1 FKFLATKKGATSLG
15 GFGSIGKMFS
25 PTWDWRSFWMLTALL
40 SFGLAVMNLLPIPA
54 LDGGHVMFLIYEMI
68 TGRPPAQRFLEI
80 AQTIGFVIILGL
92 ILFANG
98 KDIYNAIFG

>member
-1 FKFLATKKGATSLG
+1 
-15 GFGSIGKMFS
+15 MFS